1 LLAEPEAARIATVD
15 DARGRQV
22 QIQRG
27 AIFTLLAAV
36 ILFCGTGELFAS
48 SIGAANPVAANEY
61 GQTPAPIGH
70 IAYCKRN
77 PGECIGENAPIGRID
92 LTAARQA
99 TLIEVNSAVN
109 AEIIPVTDND
119 LYGETEYWTMPTD
132 AGDCED
138 VLLLKRRTLHSL
150 GFPMQS
156 LRITVVLDEAGE
168 GHAVL
173 TVTTRQ
179 GDYVLDNR
187 RNEILLW
194 RDTGYKFLK
203 RQSARDPKL
212 WVSLV
217 KNEMTVRRLLQV
229 GSDR

>member
-1 LLAEPEAARIATVD
+1 VNFK
-15 DARGRQV
+15 RG
-22 QIQRG
+22 G
-27 AIFTLLAAV
+27 IFTLLAAM
-36 ILFCGTGELFAS
+36 ILSCGTTELHAS
-48 SIGAANPVAANEY
+48 SIKRASPVSASEY
-61 GQTPAPIGH
+61 GQTSPPIGH

-77 PGECIGENAPIGRID
+77 PEECVGEDTLIRRID
-92 LTAARQA
+92 LTAARRA
-99 TLIEVNSAVN
+99 SLIEVNNAVN

-138 VLLLKRRTLHSL
+138 VLLLKRRKLHSL

-156 LRITVVLDEAGE
+156 LRITVVLDETGE

-217 KNEMTVRRLLQV
+217 KDDATARRSLQV

>member
-1 LLAEPEAARIATVD
+1 MNF
-15 DARGRQV
+15 
-22 QIQRG
+22 QRG
-27 AIFTLLAAV
+27 GIFTLLAAMF
-36 ILFCGTGELFAS
+36 LFCGTTGLYAS
-48 SIGAANPVAANEY
+48 SIRRASPVSASEY
-61 GQTPAPIGH
+61 GQTSPPIGH

-77 PGECIGENAPIGRID
+77 PGECVGEDALIRRID
-92 LTAARQA
+92 LTAARRA
-99 TLIEVNSAVN
+99 SLIEVNNAVN
-109 AEIIPVTDND
+109 AEIIPVTDSD

-138 VLLLKRRTLHSL
+138 VLLLKRRKLHSL

-156 LRITVVLDEAGE
+156 LRITVVLDETGE

-173 TVTTRQ
+173 TVTSRQ

-217 KNEMTVRRLLQV
+217 KDDATARRSLQV

>member
-1 LLAEPEAARIATVD
+1 M
-15 DARGRQV
+15 
-22 QIQRG
+22 
-27 AIFTLLAAV
+27 
-36 ILFCGTGELFAS
+36 ILFCGTGEPYAS
-48 SIGAANPVAANEY
+48 SVKQPNPVAAKEY
-61 GQTPAPIGH
+61 GQTPPPIGH
-70 IAYCKRN
+70 VAYCRRN
-77 PGECIGENAPIGRID
+77 PKECLAENTSMDRID
-92 LTAARQA
+92 LTAARA
-99 TLIEVNSAVN
+99 ASLIEVNTAVN
-109 AEIIPVTDND
+109 AQIVPVTDND
-119 LYGETEYWTMPTD
+119 LYGEAEYWTMPTD

-138 VLLLKRRTLHSL
+138 VLLLKRRTLHEL

-156 LRITVVLDEAGE
+156 LRITVVLDETGE

-173 TVTTRQ
+173 TVTTRK

-217 KNEMTVRRLLQV
+217 KDEATARRSLQV

>member
-1 LLAEPEAARIATVD
+1 VD
-15 DARGRQV
+15 
-22 QIQRG
+22 IQRG
-27 AIFTLLAAV
+27 AICVLLAAV
-36 ILFCGTGELFAS
+36 ILFFGTGELNAS
-48 SIGAANPVAANEY
+48 SFRRLSSVAANEY
-61 GQTPAPIGH
+61 GQAPPPIGH
-70 IAYCKRN
+70 VAYCRRN
-77 PGECIGENAPIGRID
+77 PKECVPETISANRID
-92 LTAARQA
+92 LTAARRA
-99 TLIEVNSAVN
+99 SLIEVNSAVN
-109 AEIIPVTDND
+109 AKIAPVTDKD

-138 VLLLKRRTLHSL
+138 VLLLKRRTLHEL

-156 LRITVVLDEAGE
+156 LRITVVLDETGE

-203 RQSARDPKL
+203 RQSARDPKV
-212 WVSLV
+212 WMSLV
-217 KNEMTVRRLLQV
+217 KDDATARRSLQV